1 MSNPYNTVGRPK
13 TRKARRPRQ
22 NHRQWIAQLLLAGL
36 ALVVLCGAGGGSY
49 VAARQITKEWSGT
62 GGFLGPQL
70 VEGTTTP
77 HLNEQGTPLPPP
89 PGEVS
94 EAVIPGAELTAWD
107 GAGRV
112 TVLLLGLDYRDWE
125 QTTDASRSDT
135 MILLTLDPQAKT
147 AGVLSIPRD
156 LWVAIPGF
164 KHGKIN
170 TAYYLGD
177 AYKLP
182 GGGPALATKTV
193 EQLLGVPINYYA
205 QIDFEAFIRFIDE
218 IGGVEIDV
226 PAPIKIDLLGD
237 GNNTI
242 KRLQA
247 GRQVLP
253 GAYALAYARNRHT
266 NNGDFDRAARQQ
278 QVIMAIRKRILD
290 FEMLPKLISKA
301 PDLYSELASGI
312 RTNLTLDDVVKLALL
327 AQSVPEDKIQQA
339 IINKDNVQFAFSPD
353 GLSILIPIPDDI
365 HNLRDQLFAT
375 SSSLGPQ
382 VPGSPQEQMRT
393 EAARIIIY
401 NGSGDPGMGAR
412 AEAYLKG
419 FGANVIQVTQ
429 SAQQA
434 ATSIVDHRGSPYAVK
449 TLVDLLHIG
458 SMRIKLEFDP
468 AASTDVELYLGSDL
482 VQSGWIP

>member
-1 MSNPYNTVGRPK
+1 MSNLHNTAGRPK
-13 TRKARRPRQ
+13 ASKTARTHRSP
-22 NHRQWIAQLLLAGL
+22 RQWIVQLLLASL

-49 VAARQITKEWSGT
+49 VAARRITREWSGT
-62 GGFLGPQL
+62 GGILGPQL
-70 VEGTTTP
+70 VEGTSTP
-77 HLNEQGTPLPPP
+77 RLNDQGTPLPPL
-89 PGEVS
+89 PGEES
-94 EAVIPGAELTAWD
+94 EAVIPGAELAAWD

-125 QTTDASRSDT
+125 QSTDASRSDT

-193 EQLLGVPINYYA
+193 EQFLGVPINYYA

-237 GNNTI
+237 GNDTI

-266 NNGDFDRAARQQ
+266 ENGDFDRAARQQ
-278 QVIMAIRKRILD
+278 QVIMGIRERILD
-290 FEMLPKLISKA
+290 FDLLPALISKA

-327 AQSVPEDKIQQA
+327 AQSVPKDKIQQA

-353 GLSILIPIPDDI
+353 GLSILIPIPDDV

-382 VPGSPQEQMRT
+382 VPGSPQEQMRA

-419 FGANVIQVTQ
+419 LGANVIQVTPV
-429 SAQQA
+429 AQQA
-434 ATSIVDHRGSPYAVK
+434 ATSIVDHRGSPYALK
-449 TLVDLLHIG
+449 ALVDLLHIAP
-458 SMRIKLEFDP
+458 MRIKLEFNP
-468 AASTDVELYLGSDL
+468 AAQADVEIYLGSDL
-482 VQSGWIP
+482 VQSGLIP